1 MTPVVVTMS
10 KRSTKLSNDISIST
24 RGQRGITAIETSIVL
39 IAFVIVGSV
48 FAFTVLNTGLISSEK
63 GKETVN
69 AGVEEASASLALRGG
84 VIAAGNAGKT
94 GIDTIK
100 FYLTPAAQSAGS
112 VDFST
117 SRTVVTYLDSN
128 DSLNCTAG
136 GTGSCSWT
144 ANWVIGSGDQIDP
157 GERVEMTI
165 TLKGMTPPLLGKNT
179 EFTIQVRPSKGAVVV
194 INRTIPGQVKAVMDL
209 Y

>member
-1 MTPVVVTMS
+1 MH
-10 KRSTKLSNDISIST
+10 DISILA

-39 IAFVIVGSV
+39 IAFVIVASV
-48 FAFTVLNTGLISSEK
+48 FGFTALNTGMLSSEK
-63 GKETVN
+63 SRETVQE
-69 AGVEEASASLALRGG
+69 GLEETSASLALRGG
-84 VIAAGNAGKT
+84 VIATGNAGKT

-100 FYLTPAAQSAGS
+100 FYLTPAAQSAGP

-117 SRTVVTYLDSN
+117 TRTVVTYLDSN
-128 DSLNCTAG
+128 NSLNCTAG
-136 GTGSCSWT
+136 GTGSCSWA

-165 TLKGMTPPLLGKNT
+165 TLTSTTPPLLGKNT

-194 INRTIPGQVKAVMDL
+194 INRTIPGEVKAIMDL

>member
-1 MTPVVVTMS
+1 MH
-10 KRSTKLSNDISIST
+10 DISILAG
-24 RGQRGITAIETSIVL
+24 GQRGITAIETSIVL
-39 IAFVIVGSV
+39 IAFVIVASV
-48 FAFTVLNTGLISSEK
+48 FGFTALKTGMLSSEK
-63 GKETVN
+63 SRETVQE
-69 AGVEEASASLALRGG
+69 GLEETSASLALRGG
-84 VIAAGNAGKT
+84 VIAAGNSGKT

-100 FYLTPAAQSAGS
+100 FYLTPAAQSAAP
-112 VDFST
+112 VDLSGT
-117 SRTVVTYLDSN
+117 STVVTYLDSN
-128 DSLNCTAG
+128 NSLNCTAG

-165 TLKGMTPPLLGKNT
+165 TLSSMTPLLGKNT

-194 INRTIPGQVKAVMDL
+194 VNRTIPGQVKAIMDL